1 MKKLLL
7 VLGLS
12 MTLFACSSGVKLDT
26 PPVEDRA
33 ATQVGNGMGSDASAG
48 SGSGVGQSSVTQVNL
63 ANAGSGAQGPSNV
76 AKVIYFDYDSYQI
89 RPDALPSI
97 EAHAKWLAA
106 NRSRRAALEGHTDS
120 AGGRE
125 YNLALGQRRAD
136 AVKRSLSVL
145 GVSEQQLESV
155 SFGEEKPADGG
166 ASEAAM
172 ANNRR
177 VEVFYR

>member
-1 MKKLLL
+1 MKKLLM

-12 MTLFACSSGVKLDT
+12 MTLFACSSGVKLDS

-33 ATQVGNGMGSDASAG
+33 AAQVDGGMGASTG
-48 SGSGVGQSSVTQVNL
+48 SATGQSGVTQVNL
-63 ANAGSGAQGPSNV
+63 ADSASGAQGPANV
-76 AKVIYFDYDSYQI
+76 TKVIYFDYDSYQI
-89 RPDALPSI
+89 RPDALPAI
-97 EAHAKWLAA
+97 EAHAKWLGA
-106 NRSRRAALEGHTDS
+106 NRNRRAALEGHTDS
-120 AGGRE
+120 IGGRE

-136 AVKRSLSVL
+136 AVKRSLAVL

-155 SFGEEKPADGG
+155 SFGEEKPADAGT
-166 ASEAAM
+166 SDAAM